1 MVRELESLQPK
12 VAENFTSS
20 KKTIKNHLSEK
31 IKVKKTTQKYF
42 R

>member
-20 KKTIKNHLSEK
+20 KKTIKNN
-31 IKVKKTTQKYF
+31 KKSFK
-42 R
+42 